1 MNRPNNRPMDR
12 VKAPS
17 RRTQR
22 YQQRQHS
29 RQLRLFIG
37 LAAALVAIVL
47 AVVGLTDLR
56 HGQSTPAQSTSQ
68 STVDPLPAVGS
79 TTPNGTFTTLA
90 GQRETVTSAKG
101 SPTLLWF
108 ISTWCSSCQA
118 GTQVMAKNLATLA
131 AAGVKVKEIEL
142 YHDLGSTGP
151 SMSTFAKMFA
161 GSSFHNPDWT
171 FGVSSLGLS
180 KVYDPVGYLDIY
192 YLINRTGKI
201 TYINSSPSA
210 TMPQLLKAVKGV

>member
-1 MNRPNNRPMDR
+1 MNKPINGSTDQAKP
-12 VKAPS
+12 PS
-17 RRTQR
+17 RRAQR
-22 YQQRQHS
+22 YQQRQHN

-37 LAAALVAIVL
+37 LGAAVVAIIL
-47 AVVGLTDLR
+47 AAVGLTNLH
-56 HGQSTPAQSTSQ
+56 HGQSAPAQSTSQ
-68 STVDPLPAVGS
+68 SAGDPLPPVGS
-79 TTPNGTFTTLA
+79 TTPNGTFTTLT
-90 GQRETVTSAKG
+90 GQRESVASSKG

-108 ISTWCSSCQA
+108 VSTWCSSCQA
-118 GTQVMAKNLATLA
+118 GTKVMAKNLATLA

-151 SMSTFAKMFA
+151 SMSTFAKVLA
-161 GSSFHNPDWT
+161 GSEFHNSDWT

-180 KVYDPVGYLDIY
+180 KAYDPVGYLDIY
-192 YLINRTGKI
+192 YLINSAGKI